1 METWKVTKRYILGV
15 RLLPLQSERM
25 RLSYDKEGV
34 IVTYRYKGILLEWV
48 VIKPPKKDMDE
59 IIKCLRDGR
68 E

>member
-1 METWKVTKRYILGV
+1 M
-15 RLLPLQSERM
+15 QSERM